1 MQIVIPMAGRGK
13 RFAEQGYSKP
23 KPLIEVNGKPMIH
36 LVIENLNIDAQ
47 YYFICQKEHCEKYS
61 LEKFLRTAKSDCNI
75 IYIDKITDGPAST
88 VLLAKKFI
96 NNDDELIIAN
106 SDQFVEWN
114 SDAFLSYLRGKNADG
129 GILTF
134 EAYDDKWSFVKIND
148 SGFVTEVAEKK
159 LISNIA
165 TAGVYYFKHG
175 KDFVWAAE
183 QMIEKNIRFN
193 NEFYYAPTYNEMIE
207 KGKKIY
213 SYPVVEMRS
222 LGTPEDV
229 SKFLSNTNKTIST
242 ES

>member
-165 TAGVYYFKHG
+165 TVGIYYYKKG
-175 KDFVWAAE
+175 KFFVEASE
-183 QMIEKNIRFN
+183 QMMRKNIRVN
-193 NEFYYAPTYNEMIE
+193 NEFYVAPAYNEMIQNR
-207 KGKKIY
+207 KKICIFNIQKMY
-213 SYPVVEMRS
+213 G
-222 LGTPEDV
+222 LGTPEDLNLYL
-229 SKFLSNTNKTIST
+229 KNYRNN
-242 ES
+242 